1 MKKRDGFFTKINSKI
16 VIVAGIVL
24 IAVFSVAASKEFI
37 KKHQLDREISNL
49 QNEIDRLK
57 VEQDE
62 FLSLIDSYNSEEF
75 IEQEARM
82 NFNYKKRGE
91 KVVVIRTDKDGNSSI
106 NNNLSEKYNSQNS
119 DQSGKTGNFKLWW
132 NYFFG
137 ENS

>member
-1 MKKRDGFFTKINSKI
+1 MGL
-16 VIVAGIVL
+16 VL
-24 IAVFSVAASKEFI
+24 IVVFSVAASKEFV
-37 KKHQLDREISNL
+37 KKHQLDQEISDL

-62 FLSLIDSYNSEEF
+62 FLTLIENYNSESF

-91 KVVVIRTDKDGNSSI
+91 KVVVIKTDNRVDSSTI
-106 NNNLSEKYNSQNS
+106 NNIPEKINSEKADPQAGSS
-119 DQSGKTGNFKLWW
+119 NFKLWW